1 MIAIFGR
8 LAKYCY
14 FCILDIASRV
24 YRIAIISHKN
34 SKLV

>member
-14 FCILDIASRV
+14 FCILDIAKKRI
-24 YRIAIISHKN
+24 RIAIISH
-34 SKLV
+34 